1 LRRLA
6 RTPPANRLNLIPK
19 PTACGQNLAGI
30 LDAFIRWRQTA
41 RMKIPPVLG
50 AIGLLAALI
59 IIANAFGAEPPGP
72 TTPASR
78 LELFNGRDLS
88 GWTFFLRSN
97 TAPADTFTVTNGVIH
112 CTGQPF
118 GYARTEKSFRD
129 YKLTTEWRFVKI
141 APKADNTGILV
152 HIQPPDKV
160 WPQCVQVQGKHTR
173 QGDLFL
179 MEGAES
185 KEHKGMDKNTP
196 VPFRGDSMERPVGE
210 WNKAETIC
218 KNNKVTS
225 FINGKLVNEVT
236 ECTINSGFIGIQSE
250 GGELEIRS
258 IAYSPL

>member
-1 LRRLA
+1 MKF
-6 RTPPANRLNLIPK
+6 IV
-19 PTACGQNLAGI
+19 
-30 LDAFIRWRQTA
+30 AFIFLATTFSQA
-41 RMKIPPVLG
+41 QDNEPAYPPKQ
-50 AIGLLAALI
+50 
-59 IIANAFGAEPPGP
+59 
-72 TTPASR
+72 SR
-78 LELFNGRDLS
+78 EMTVVLFNQKDFS
-88 GWTFFLRSN
+88 GWTFCMKDD
-97 TAPADTFTVTNGVIH
+97 ADPLQTWKVTNGLIH
-112 CTGQPF
+112 CTGKPTGF
-118 GYARTEKSFRD
+118 IRTTGVYSNYF
-129 YKLTTEWRFVKI
+129 LTVEWRFVKI
-141 APKADNTGILV
+141 SPKADNTGILV